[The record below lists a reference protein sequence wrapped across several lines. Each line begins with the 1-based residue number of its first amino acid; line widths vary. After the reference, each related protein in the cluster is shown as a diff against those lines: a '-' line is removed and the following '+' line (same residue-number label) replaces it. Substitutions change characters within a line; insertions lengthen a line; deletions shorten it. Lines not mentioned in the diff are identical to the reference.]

1 MRDQRHCVQRTG
13 RRDQRHVPEHGVV
26 ALTIGRVA
34 RPRGGVS
41 RPMPPDT
48 KHVWSALLE
57 VANVPF
63 RTVVVRHRWVA
74 LVADGA
80 SGVAAFEDS
89 VVVIRSAALAGGI
102 LTR

>member
-41 RPMPPDT
+41 RPIPADT
-48 KHVWSALLE
+48 QHVWSALLE
-57 VANVPF
+57 VPNVPF
-63 RTVVVRHRWVA
+63 EAGNGRTTAEWLKSSRA
-74 LVADGA
+74 C
-80 SGVAAFEDS
+80 
-89 VVVIRSAALAGGI
+89 
-102 LTR
+102 T